1 MQIVPAGTIIPDMKK
16 ERFDEIQSVGNFLE
30 ELPEPTLKEL
40 REQAKELGI
49 PGCNK
54 MKKEELLEVLE
65 GKGNR
70 QGYGWRK
77 SIQMIIV
84 GKIRVQSQHSEVQSQ
99 HFRI

>member
-1 MQIVPAGTIIPDMKK
+1 MKVKVINKYRDKETMQIVPAGTIIPDMKK

-30 ELPEPTLKEL
+30 EL

-65 GKGNR
+65 GK
-70 QGYGWRK
+70 
-77 SIQMIIV
+77 
-84 GKIRVQSQHSEVQSQ
+84 
-99 HFRI
+99 

>member
-1 MQIVPAGTIIPDMKK
+1 MKK
-16 ERFDEIQSVGNFLE
+16 ERFDAIQSVGNFLE

-65 GKGNR
+65 GK
-70 QGYGWRK
+70 
-77 SIQMIIV
+77 
-84 GKIRVQSQHSEVQSQ
+84 
-99 HFRI
+99 